1 MIINIKIID
10 YIRTSWN
17 IMWQLKNMAT
27 EWLVVVKMK
36 WNWKKIPLVRLEMR
50 SNALPFLYA
59 AVNGRQ
65 TPEVEVNAT
74 KLIRFYVYVL
84 LSWRCE
90 CWNNS
95 NGIRFNCFSAC
106 VTDVCLV
113 YAKSATVYMLS
124 GDGVKV
130 TGVCEYHP
138 CMQIG
143 VSNMKL
149 W

>member
-17 IMWQLKNMAT
+17 IMWQLKNMTT

-50 SNALPFLYA
+50 SNALPCLYA

-84 LSWRCE
+84 LSWRLRMLE
-90 CWNNS
+90 QFKWNPVQLFLCMCHWRLS
-95 NGIRFNCFSAC
+95 C
-106 VTDVCLV
+106 VCQKCYCL
-113 YAKSATVYMLS
+113 YAKWRWCQSNWSLW
-124 GDGVKV
+124 
-130 TGVCEYHP
+130 
-138 CMQIG
+138 
-143 VSNMKL
+143 VSPMHADRRQ
-149 W
+149 